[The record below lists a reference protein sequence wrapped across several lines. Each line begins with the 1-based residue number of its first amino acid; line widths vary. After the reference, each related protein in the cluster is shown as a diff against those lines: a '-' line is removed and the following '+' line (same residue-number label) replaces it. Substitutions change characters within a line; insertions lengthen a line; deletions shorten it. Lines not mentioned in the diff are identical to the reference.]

1 MMSKYRLLS
10 FYWLIPAYLLFLVIQ
25 QGFVYKGASI
35 TFNEGDRYT
44 AEITD
49 IEVKQIAAQS
59 NGYVIINFKTKS
71 GETIE
76 RKKTLSIQMA
86 QQLLQSA
93 KVEISYKP
101 GAYPEIVLHPTYE
114 LQVKTSLFNGSVAFL
129 GLIVT
134 LIAGVYV
141 QKYSNRRSVD
151 ETADDFNIERLDQ

>member
-1 MMSKYRLLS
+1 MSKYRFLTL
-10 FYWLIPAYLLFLVIQ
+10 YWLIPTYLIFLVVQ
-25 QGFVYKGASI
+25 QGLVYQGASI

-44 AEITD
+44 AEIID
-49 IEVKQIAAQS
+49 IEIKQIAAQS
-59 NGYVIINFKTKS
+59 NGYVVIRFGTNS
-71 GETIE
+71 NEVIE
-76 RKKTLSIQMA
+76 RKMTLSIQMA

-134 LIAGVYV
+134 LITGVYI
-141 QKYSNRRSVD
+141 QKYSNRKSAD
-151 ETADDFNIERLDQ
+151 ETADDFTIERMDQ